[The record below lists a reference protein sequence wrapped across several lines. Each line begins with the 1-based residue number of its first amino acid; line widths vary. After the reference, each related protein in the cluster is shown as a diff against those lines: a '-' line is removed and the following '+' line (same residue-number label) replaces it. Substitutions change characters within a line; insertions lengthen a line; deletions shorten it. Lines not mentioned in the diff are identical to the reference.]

1 MRLAPGKTERPAK
14 DWTVK
19 LMIYFTIG
27 VLGLLGGMFV
37 SQHFPGSAPSAL
49 PEIDARPVLLAV
61 KQIGALHSATMNFK
75 DVMKFSS
82 DKQAEGWFKDLP
94 GVNDLEK
101 WATHN
106 EVLIVAEG
114 SVEAGVDLSKI
125 GESDVFR
132 DKQADGSE
140 KIVVRLPA
148 VEIYAPQI
156 KTHVEHNESGL
167 LWKDDNLIPKAQ
179 NEASNRFS
187 AAAEKANI
195 RTQAQEGAL
204 KTLNQLQQNMGWKNV
219 SFKF

>member
-1 MRLAPGKTERPAK
+1 MRLSPGKAERPAK
-14 DWTVK
+14 DMSVK
-19 LMIYFTIG
+19 LMVVFSL
-27 VLGLLGGMFV
+27 VAVGLFGGMLV
-37 SQHFPGSAPSAL
+37 SQRFSPPTQAAM
-49 PEIDARPVLLAV
+49 PEIDARPVLIAV
-61 KQIGALHSATMNFK
+61 QQIGKLHSATMNFK

-106 EVLIVAEG
+106 EVLIVATG
-114 SVEAGVDLSKI
+114 SVEAGVDLSHI
-125 GESDVFR
+125 TESDVTKV
-132 DKQADGSE
+132 KQADGSTNIE
-140 KIVVRLPA
+140 VRLPA

-179 NEASNRFS
+179 NEASNRFTI
-187 AAAEKANI
+187 AAERANI
-195 RTQAQEGAL
+195 RTEAQEGAL